1 MKHVRII
8 ETHHRSSAKTGVIY
22 IRAVDVRTGKS
33 LRVPY
38 RFEDSF
44 AEHHAAAIALARKLS
59 GKALRVT
66 GNAGNGGSGYLWVF
80 NNFSAL

>member
-8 ETHHRSSAKTGVIY
+8 ETHHTTNKAGAVY
-22 IRAVDVRTGKS
+22 IRAVDLRTGKS

-38 RFEDSF
+38 GYTDSF
-44 AEHHAAAIALARKLS
+44 AEHHAAAAALAGKLA
-59 GKALRVT
+59 GKARRCVA
-66 GNAGNGGSGYLWVF
+66 NSGNGGSGYLFVF